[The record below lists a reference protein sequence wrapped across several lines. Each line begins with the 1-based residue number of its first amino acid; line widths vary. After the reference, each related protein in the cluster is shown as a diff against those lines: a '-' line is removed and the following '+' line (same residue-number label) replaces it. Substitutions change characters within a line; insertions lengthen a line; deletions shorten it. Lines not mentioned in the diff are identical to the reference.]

1 MKNKKT
7 KQYLFPAV
15 AGMAAFVGMMNEGFA
30 SAPPPTPTQESIQ
43 ITYEKNM
50 NGAPSVKTESFLS
63 NDDILYTVTP
73 SDYSNKQLTIIENP
87 FASSTGVTVTAASA
101 VASNSQKLTQRIYLQ
116 HPNITT
122 PTTAATVN
130 LSVTEPRC
138 GDIIEFFDMT
148 TFSGSRSYTPLLNA
162 AVGTNWGDDIQN
174 KLLNQPHTTIW
185 YGPVEPAYSDQKGS
199 CKLVYKKKTLGQLQ
213 EMFMKKLSS

>member
-15 AGMAAFVGMMNEGFA
+15 AGMAAFVGMMNEGF
-30 SAPPPTPTQESIQ
+30 SATKESIQ

-63 NDDILYTVTP
+63 SDAISYPVTP

-87 FASSTGVTVTAASA
+87 FASSTSVTVTAETAIA
-101 VASNSQKLTQRIYLQ
+101 TNSQKLTQRIYLQ

-130 LSVTEPRC
+130 LIVTAPRC

-148 TFSGSRSYTPLLNA
+148 TFSGSRSYTPSLSA
-162 AVGTNWGDDIQN
+162 AVGTNWNDDIQN
-174 KLLNQPHTTIW
+174 KLLHQPHTTIW
-185 YGPVEPAYSDQKGS
+185 YGPVEPAYSDQMGG
-199 CKLVYKKKTLGQLQ
+199 CKLIYKKKTLDQLQ